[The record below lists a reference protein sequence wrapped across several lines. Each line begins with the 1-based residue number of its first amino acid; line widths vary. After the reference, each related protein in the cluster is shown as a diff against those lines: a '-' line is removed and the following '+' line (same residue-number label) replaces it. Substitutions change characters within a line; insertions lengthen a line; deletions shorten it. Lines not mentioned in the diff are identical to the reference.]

1 MCAMALNEDDLI
13 NGERVVMELHE
24 HPKAVIWPFLLLLV
38 LLVAAALSF
47 VVPMDDVLRWV
58 ALGLL
63 AVVAVVWVLV
73 PWLKWRTTSW
83 TVTTRRIAMRS
94 GIVTRV
100 GRDIP
105 LYRINDVALEKDLLD
120 RLLGCG
126 TLQVSDATEKAGMVL
141 RDVPRVER
149 VQVQLQEL
157 LHSADD
163 GSDDGE
169 WPPSEPPRA
178 RRR

>member
-1 MCAMALNEDDLI
+1 MSGMALNEDHLI
-13 NGERVVMELHE
+13 EGEHVVLELHE
-24 HPKAVIWPFLLLLV
+24 HAKALIWPFLLLVL
-38 LLVAAALSF
+38 LLVAAAFSF
-47 VVPMDDVLRWV
+47 VVPVDDLARWIV
-58 ALGLL
+58 LGLL
-63 AVVAVVWVLV
+63 AVVAVVWVFV

-83 TVTTRRIAMRS
+83 TVTTKRIAMRS

-105 LYRINDVALEKDLLD
+105 LYRINDIALEKDLVD

-141 RDVPRVER
+141 RDVPRVEQ
-149 VQVQLQEL
+149 VHVQLQEL
-157 LHSADD
+157 LHAADD

-169 WPPSEPPRA
+169 WPPAEPSRG

>member
-1 MCAMALNEDDLI
+1 MCRMTLNDDDLI
-13 NGERVVMELHE
+13 GGEHVVLELHE
-24 HPKAVIWPFLLLLV
+24 HAKAVIWPFLLLLV
-38 LLVAAALSF
+38 LLVAAAFSF
-47 VVPMDDVLRWV
+47 VVPMDDVVRWIV
-58 ALGLL
+58 LGLL
-63 AVVAVVWVLV
+63 LVVAVVWVLV
-73 PWLKWRTTSW
+73 PWLRWRTTSW
-83 TVTTRRIAMRS
+83 TVTTKRIAMRS

-141 RDVPRVER
+141 RDVPRVDR

-169 WPPSEPPRA
+169 WPPSEPTRG